1 MTHSRRA
8 FLANTAKAAIVGAV
22 LPAMAE
28 AAPQT
33 IGPQAIDSHV
43 HVWIKDPR
51 FPFAEGAN
59 VPEGVDASVETLLR
73 RMEANQVA
81 RTVLIQV
88 IHYKWDNRYLVDCLT
103 RFPGKFAGVCRVN
116 PEAPDAADQLIY
128 WVSQGCDG
136 VRLSPAADASG
147 DWIRGPHM
155 YPLWGQ
161 CERLHVPMTLL
172 LPASRLP
179 DVRPLIDKHQGLT
192 VVIDH
197 MADCPIGDTASLA
210 KLLDLARYPRV
221 FVKITHLWSLSKQN
235 YPFRDSYEMVARVRD
250 AFGSQRIMGGTD
262 WPIKTE
268 LASYE
273 QRLALYREEIPFFN
287 AEERK
292 DVLYRTVQRV
302 WPSSG
307 ASGPK

>member
-1 MTHSRRA
+1 MRYSRRA
-8 FLANTAKAAIVGAV
+8 FLTNAVAAIMAGAV
-22 LPAMAE
+22 LPVMAE
-28 AAPQT
+28 DTPQT
-33 IGPQAIDSHV
+33 VGPQAIDSHV
-43 HVWIKDPR
+43 HVWVKDPR

-59 VPEGVDASVETLLR
+59 VPEGIDASVETLLR

-88 IHYKWDNRYLVDCLT
+88 IHYKWDNRYLVDCLR

-116 PEAPDAADQLIY
+116 PEARDASDQLIY
-128 WVSQGCDG
+128 WTSQGCDG
-136 VRLSPAADASG
+136 VRLSPAADDSG
-147 DWIRGPHM
+147 DWIRKPQM
-155 YPLWGQ
+155 YALWGQ
-161 CERLHVPMTLL
+161 CQRLHVPMTLL

-179 DVRPLIDKHQGLT
+179 DVRPLIDHHQDLT

-221 FVKITHLWSLSKQN
+221 FVKITHLWSLSRQS

-287 AEERK
+287 ADERK

-302 WPSSG
+302 WPSSR
-307 ASGPK
+307 